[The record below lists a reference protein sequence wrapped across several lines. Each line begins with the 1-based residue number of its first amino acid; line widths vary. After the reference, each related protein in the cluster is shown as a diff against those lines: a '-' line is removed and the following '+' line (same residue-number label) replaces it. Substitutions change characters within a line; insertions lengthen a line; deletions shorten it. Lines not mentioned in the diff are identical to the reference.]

1 MFFLK
6 SCITA
11 YTLQTVA
18 LFEMLSKI
26 LRAKNDI
33 EDDYYNYSGAR
44 ENQVRGGV
52 IWSWAQKM
60 HRPMATLTLDRCQ
73 SNGNDHLSYNR
84 RDFKGGVK
92 INV

>member
-52 IWSWAQKM
+52 I
-60 HRPMATLTLDRCQ
+60 
-73 SNGNDHLSYNR
+73 
-84 RDFKGGVK
+84 
-92 INV
+92 